1 VEGGGQHV
9 GGSMLTHFVATI
21 DRKTP
26 TLTKKMGKYMQN

>member
-9 GGSMLTHFVATI
+9 GGSMITHFVAT

-26 TLTKKMGKYMQN
+26 TLTNKMGKYMQN